1 MPANILIRRKYLETL
16 VNLLDDP
23 RVKAILGPAF
33 VGKSVLLNQLKGELI
48 ARKIPETMIAT
59 LSYDRAVI
67 QVKEKF
73 NEELET
79 ACAGNPRVLLI
90 DSIHAIPNYREVIQK
105 FHQTHPEISIYVTVS
120 TNSIWEQKDVP
131 GSSDNVVNIH
141 LYPLTFREFLQRYP
155 GNPQVQ
161 FDTFLRTGGF
171 PFITPDLDESDTS
184 LILDGFMHLVAMRLI
199 LRENKTNPR
208 GMATLL
214 TYLFANVS
222 NCLTM
227 KEILANTGVVDN
239 RTLEKYIQHILD
251 SGIMFLS
258 NGYQMDRGMKESAKM
273 VFFAVDTL
281 NGSFIN
287 LRGLQRT
294 PKRNAI
300 ANILYVDLKVRGY
313 EPEFLLYK
321 GEPAGLRIFI
331 GDKPL
336 MLRVDLKA
344 EETRKMDAF
353 TAFRVTT
360 MDKVL
365 LTTDITTPELKRC
378 HQMNLVDFLMK
389 DDLSDLVSSSDPSNS
404 DVC

>member
-1 MPANILIRRKYLETL
+1 MPANILIRRKYLEPL
-16 VNLLDDP
+16 VNLLDDS
-23 RVKAILGPAF
+23 RIKAILGPAF
-33 VGKSVLLNQLKGELI
+33 VGKSVLLNQLKSELI
-48 ARKIPETMIAT
+48 ARKIPESAIAT
-59 LSYDRAVI
+59 ISYDRAVI

-73 NEELET
+73 NEELDN
-79 ACAGNPRVLLI
+79 ACAGNPKVLLI
-90 DSIHAIPNYREVIQK
+90 DSIHAIPNYREVILK
-105 FHQTHPEISIYVTVS
+105 FHRDHPEISIYATVS
-120 TNSIWEQKDVP
+120 TNAIWEQTEVP
-131 GSSDNVVNIH
+131 GYSENVISMN

-239 RTLEKYIQHILD
+239 RTLEKYLQHIID
-251 SGIMFLS
+251 SGIMFQS
-258 NGYQMDRGMKESAKM
+258 VGYQMDRGMKESAKM

-300 ANILYVDLKVRGY
+300 ANILYVDLKARGY

-321 GEPAGLRIFI
+321 GEPAGLRIFV

-336 MLRVDLKA
+336 MIRVDLSA
-344 EETRKMDAF
+344 EETRKMDSF
-353 TAFRVTT
+353 TAFRVTN
-360 MDKVL
+360 MDKLL
-365 LTTDITTPELKRC
+365 LTTDITTPELKKC
-378 HQMNLVDFLMK
+378 HQMNLVEFLMK
-389 DDLSDLVSSSDPSNS
+389 DDLSDLVSSSDSS
-404 DVC
+404 SR